1 MDALMKGLL
10 LTALTLL
17 GTTVSQAATINAE
30 KAVGS
35 GYYISIDG
43 EINWSDGANFA
54 RVIEAHHITN
64 SIVVLNSPG
73 GLAGPGLE
81 IARMVKDKRF
91 GTYVRSGKECYSACA
106 IIWLSGSAR
115 FVGRTSV
122 IGFHGVWSYKPLS
135 SLIGGNET
143 SQSFSGNVEAAKYL
157 LKLGLSSE
165 TVKALLT
172 PGPDDFLILNT
183 ENAPRLGISFT
194 LWDKPNIF
202 LAG

>member
-1 MDALMKGLL
+1 
-10 LTALTLL
+10 
-17 GTTVSQAATINAE
+17 
-30 KAVGS
+30 
-35 GYYISIDG
+35 
-43 EINWSDGANFA
+43 
-54 RVIEAHHITN
+54 
-64 SIVVLNSPG
+64 
-73 GLAGPGLE
+73 
-81 IARMVKDKRF
+81 MVKDKRF
-91 GTYVRSGKECYSACA
+91 GTYVRSGNECYSACA
-106 IIWLSGSAR
+106 IIWLSGSTR

-122 IGFHGVWSYKPLS
+122 IGFHGVWNYNPLN

-143 SQSFSGNVEAAKYL
+143 SQSFSGNVEAAKYF

-183 ENAPRLGISFT
+183 ENAPKLGISFT